1 MTKGPEKPEKL
12 ELLNP
17 KNDFLF
23 KKLFAAPGNEDLLI
37 DLLNSILKLKEEKK
51 ICQVTIL
58 NPIKTRD
65 HLKDKEAIMDILA
78 RTGEGTLMT
87 IEIQVADEHDMQK
100 RATYYWSVVF
110 TSQML
115 IGMQYSELRKTIGIN
130 ILDYNFLKQTEKY
143 HTVFHLR
150 EETENFKL
158 TDVEEIRFIEL
169 PKMLKNWERGK
180 LKEEEDPLTKWFLL
194 LEAKEDQKIAR
205 ALEVK
210 AMNDAVLEKAIK
222 EWQRLSQ
229 DPKTRAQYLSRLKW
243 KMDYFSS
250 MKTAESRGWERGMEK
265 GRTEAKQD
273 AICQFLFKR
282 FGLDPAGIQEKV
294 RRLTNLEILDD
305 VLTQLFAAGSPE
317 EAQRIIEEGLNKSLP
332 QA

>member
-1 MTKGPEKPEKL
+1 
-12 ELLNP
+12 
-17 KNDFLF
+17 
-23 KKLFAAPGNEDLLI
+23 
-37 DLLNSILKLKEEKK
+37 
-51 ICQVTIL
+51 
-58 NPIKTRD
+58 
-65 HLKDKEAIMDILA
+65 
-78 RTGEGTLMT
+78 
-87 IEIQVADEHDMQK
+87 
-100 RATYYWSVVF
+100 
-110 TSQML
+110 
-115 IGMQYSELRKTIGIN
+115 
-130 ILDYNFLKQTEKY
+130 
-143 HTVFHLR
+143 VFHLR

-169 PKMLKNWERGK
+169 PKMLKNWERGQ

-194 LEAKEDQKIAR
+194 LEAKKDQKIAR

-210 AMNDAVLEKAIK
+210 AMNDAILEKAIK

-229 DPKTRAQYLSRLKW
+229 DPKTRAQYLSRLKG

-250 MKTAESRGWERGMEK
+250 MKTAESRGMEKGMEK
-265 GRTEAKQD
+265 GEVKGKIEAKQD

-294 RRLTNLEILDD
+294 RQLTNLEILDG

-317 EAQRIIEEGLNKSLP
+317 EAQHIIEEGLNKSLP